1 MEHPGSEAGHL
12 PLPTHPEP
20 RIAVPNA
27 TTKSPSVDPGLKL
40 LEVLDDMG
48 GRFLDNADFLAVP
61 DPGSF
66 FR

>member
-1 MEHPGSEAGHL
+1 MEHPDSEVGRSPT
-12 PLPTHPEP
+12 PLLASSARDDDQPHA
-20 RIAVPNA
+20 I
-27 TTKSPSVDPGLKL
+27 SPSVDRGLKL